1 MSDKN
6 ELKLDSLQ
14 EFRDSILLDTING
27 LKFNNYFDNYDSIFT
42 DLTGIDS
49 STIFDTVERVRNLN
63 WFYGNADKL
72 HSAYR
77 LLCDTY
83 SRNLYKRL
91 ICYRLAGF
99 HSFKIN
105 PAYLSRTE
113 ALETLRAN
121 EKCCPSSLDI
131 SGFKGALKH
140 YEFCHEGR
148 QYSVDCLGLDYY
160 LYRGQYYYSSENV
173 TIQPESGDFVVDG
186 GACLGDTAAV
196 FSNSVGPGG
205 KVFAFDP
212 VREHL
217 EVLQFNTNQFAYKNV
232 IPVGYALGDRLVDGE
247 PLGIGGYNPG
257 LRSTGSEMPTTTLD
271 HYFSQHKTERLD
283 FIKLD
288 VEGAELQALIGGRNI
303 IERFM
308 PKLAISLY
316 HKPNDLHEII
326 LFIKSAFPFYQQYFI
341 DHYTIH
347 QGETVLY
354 VRN

>member
-1 MSDKN
+1 MGNSIAPIQASF
-6 ELKLDSLQ
+6 L

-42 DLTGIDS
+42 ELSGVDTS
-49 STIFDTVERVRNLN
+49 NIFDTVERVKNFN
-63 WFYGNADKL
+63 WFYDNAGNL
-72 HSAYR
+72 YSAYG
-77 LLCDTY
+77 LLCDQY
-83 SRNLYKRL
+83 SRSLYKRL

-105 PAYLSRTE
+105 AAYTSKTE
-113 ALETLRAN
+113 ALETLRAS
-121 EKCCPSSLDI
+121 ERCYPSSLDI
-131 SGFKGALKH
+131 SGFRGTLKH
-140 YEFCHEGR
+140 YDFSHKEHR
-148 QYSVDCLGLDYY
+148 YSVDCLGLDYY
-160 LYRGQYYYSSENV
+160 LHRGQYYYASENA

-196 FSNSVGPGG
+196 FSNSVGSSG

-217 EVLQFNTNQFAYKNV
+217 EVLQFNANQFLYKNV
-232 IPVGYALGDRLVDGE
+232 SPVGYALGDKVVEGE
-247 PLGIGGYNPG
+247 PLSIGGYNPG
-257 LRSTGSEMPTTTLD
+257 VRSTGSRMPTTTLD
-271 HYFSQHKTERLD
+271 IYFSEHKTERLD

-288 VEGAELQALIGGRNI
+288 VEGSEIPALIGGRNVI
-303 IERFM
+303 TRFK
-308 PKLAISLY
+308 PKLAVSLY

-326 LFIKSAFPFYQQYFI
+326 LFIKSEFPFYRQYFI

-354 VRN
+354 VDN